1 MCTEKPLPVG
11 PPPAMKIDKQEM
23 IEEAKTAGFHVVKD
37 FNFLPYQYFLIFQ
50 R

>member
-1 MCTEKPLPVG
+1 
-11 PPPAMKIDKQEM
+11 MKIDKQEM

-37 FNFLPYQYFLIFQ
+37 FNSLPYQYFLIFQ